1 MQYRKM
7 KLFRQVFRFYYDGFK
22 SMTIGR
28 NLWVIILVKLVLIF
42 AIFKLFFFPDFL
54 GSRFEKTQD
63 KADYVTKELIDK
75 LP

>member
-1 MQYRKM
+1 
-7 KLFRQVFRFYYDGFK
+7 
-22 SMTIGR
+22 MTIGR